1 MQLFVEANNPARR
14 LYTRLGFVEQD
25 QEGIYLRMRRTAAL
39 SRG

>member
-1 MQLFVEANNPARR
+1 
-14 LYTRLGFVEQD
+14 GFVEQD